1 VSDLELRAGDDER
14 QATIDRLAAHF
25 RDGRLS
31 ADELEERTA
40 AAHAARTRGELAA
53 LEADLP
59 DAPVP
64 GAGAAAR
71 AKRRRERVV
80 STIAISGFLWLI
92 WLLTDPG
99 GFAWPLF
106 PMGAMVLGLILDFW
120 GGRDDDDED
129 ERGPGGLPAPPAP
142 PRLP

>member
-14 QATIDRLAAHF
+14 QATIDRLATHF
-25 RDGRLS
+25 RAGRLS

-59 DAPVP
+59 DAPAP

-120 GGRDDDDED
+120 GGREDDEDDD
-129 ERGPGGLPAPPAP
+129 ERGPSGLPAP